1 VKNNLTFQ
9 FDPNQSY
16 QLDAIASVVDLFE
29 GIPFQEQKEML
40 TGTIEDVVSN
50 YPPDENLDE
59 FLLLENL
66 QNVQRRN
73 NEQKK
78 GSELEVVDD
87 LYVDDGMVLENTG
100 YDSVRVPHFTVEME
114 TGTGKTYV
122 YLRTIHEL
130 RQRYG
135 FTKFIIVVPSIAI
148 YQGVIKTIEVTKKH
162 FRQLYDNREIS
173 CIPYDSNRLDEIHA
187 FASNTDL
194 TVMIMTIDAFNKPSN
209 NFYKHTEKLPGEW
222 KPYQYVQATRP
233 IVILDE
239 AQNFESER
247 SKEAIRTLKPLF
259 VLRYSATHRETPNLV
274 YRLTPLD
281 AFRNNLVKQIEVIGV
296 SELGNFNEKVL
307 RLVEV
312 TEPHNRKSKG
322 DGFRRRHIN

>member
-148 YQGVIKTIEVTKKH
+148 YQGVIKTIEVTKK
-162 FRQLYDNREIS
+162 
-173 CIPYDSNRLDEIHA
+173 A
-187 FASNTDL
+187 F
-194 TVMIMTIDAFNKPSN
+194 
-209 NFYKHTEKLPGEW
+209 
-222 KPYQYVQATRP
+222 
-233 IVILDE
+233 
-239 AQNFESER
+239 
-247 SKEAIRTLKPLF
+247 
-259 VLRYSATHRETPNLV
+259 
-274 YRLTPLD
+274 
-281 AFRNNLVKQIEVIGV
+281 
-296 SELGNFNEKVL
+296 
-307 RLVEV
+307 
-312 TEPHNRKSKG
+312 
-322 DGFRRRHIN
+322 